1 MIVFLVTFFSFIFE
15 YFVNLISYDS
25 IFIGLI
31 IFSSMILLQPYFK
44 NNRKVYLIYCFV
56 LGFFYDLIYT
66 GIYFMDAGLFL
77 LVGVVV
83 CFINDFTPNNFFVSL
98 LELILLICFYRIL
111 SFVFLCING
120 VADFDFMILFRSIYC
135 SILTN
140 FLYGIV
146 LYFVLYLISSKFHIK
161 RIN

>member
-1 MIVFLVTFFSFIFE
+1 MIVFLVTVFSFILE
-15 YFVNLISYDS
+15 YFVNLVSYDS

-31 IFSSMILLQPYFK
+31 IFSSMVLLQPYFK
-44 NNRKVYLIYCFV
+44 NNRKLYLVYCFI

-77 LVGVVV
+77 LIGVIV
-83 CFINDFTPNNFFVSL
+83 CFINDITPNNFFVSL
-98 LELILLICFYRIL
+98 LELILLICLYRIL

-120 VADFDFMILFRSIYC
+120 VVVFDLFILFRSIYC

-146 LYFVLYLISSKFHIK
+146 LYFVLYLVSSKFHIK